1 MYISTLYT
9 KNKLILKSD
18 LDVFSNENL
27 TPKINNNPLKEPK
40 INLEELIK
48 DIDVWDIESIKF
60 NCNNSN
66 TFTIRSKKLF
76 KIAVMIKNNL
86 WKTTFLPK
94 ELKDIYDLIISNN
107 KTELNSNDYN
117 KLISILKEFAEFW
130 WNVEF
135 NYKK

>member
-1 MYISTLYT
+1 MVMVLWKHALSWLLLLQGSCADYI
-9 KNKLILKSD
+9 
-18 LDVFSNENL
+18 
-27 TPKINNNPLKEPK
+27 
-40 INLEELIK
+40 
-48 DIDVWDIESIKF
+48 DIWDIESIKF